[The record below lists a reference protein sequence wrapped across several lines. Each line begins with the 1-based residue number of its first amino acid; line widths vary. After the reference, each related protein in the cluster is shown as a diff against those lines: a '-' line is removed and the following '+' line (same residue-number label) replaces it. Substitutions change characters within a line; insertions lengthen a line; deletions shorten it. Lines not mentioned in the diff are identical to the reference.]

1 MKIAVLGYGAS
12 GKAAEKLAEFF
23 GFETEIFDEG
33 QKLGCYRADGA
44 PDYSE
49 CDEIV
54 VSPGVPPKSALYR
67 AALAS
72 GLPLVSEMEF
82 GFRYCD
88 FPLLA
93 VTGTNGKTTTTE
105 LTTHLLQ
112 KLGYA
117 AQYCGNIGNPLSELV
132 LFKRQGTVDK
142 LDVAVIEVSSFQLE
156 RIAAFAPYA
165 AVNLNVTDDHLDR
178 YNGSMMEYSNVK
190 FSIFDRITDRDN
202 LFLGAMMMRSV
213 ELIPEQYRFLLEQS
227 PAIQERDG
235 VITCHGRPLLRLD
248 ETKLRGAHNCENLVA
263 ALSLV
268 EAFTGAEK
276 LCSPELIAAVKGF
289 LPGEHRIQVVAQH
302 GGVTYIND
310 SKATNPAS
318 VLAALEAIGG
328 DHNVCILLGGLDK
341 GMDFSSLAGAA
352 EYVKAAFLL
361 GQCRE
366 KMFDTLKDAFPCHCC
381 ETFSAAV
388 DGACRAAAAGD
399 IVILSPSCASMDMF
413 KNYKERGET
422 FVRLVMEYIRAGN

>member
-23 GFETEIFDEG
+23 GFEVVIFDEG
-33 QKLGCYRADGA
+33 QKLGCYKADGSA
-44 PDYSE
+44 DYAE
-49 CDEIV
+49 IDEIV
-54 VSPGVPPKSALYR
+54 VSPGVPPKSALYG

-72 GLPLVSEMEF
+72 GLPMVSEMEF

-132 LFKRQGTVDK
+132 WFKRQGTVEK

-156 RIAAFAPYA
+156 KINNFAPLA

-178 YNGSMMEYSNVK
+178 YHGSMMEYSEVK
-190 FSIFDRITDRDN
+190 FSIFDRIKDRN
-202 LFLGAMMMRSV
+202 NMFLGTMMRQTP
-213 ELIPEQYRFLLEQS
+213 ELVPEKYKFLLQQT
-227 PAIQERDG
+227 PAIQAADG
-235 VITCHGRPLLRLD
+235 KVTCLGQPLLRLD
-248 ETKLRGAHNCENLVA
+248 ETQLRGAHNCENLLA

-268 EAFTGAEK
+268 GAYAGMDK
-276 LCSPELIAAVKGF
+276 LRSPELIAAVKEF
-289 LPGEHRIQVVAQH
+289 SPGEHRIQVVAQH
-302 GGVTYIND
+302 GGITYIND

-318 VLAALEAIGG
+318 VLAALEAVGG
-328 DHNVCILLGGLDK
+328 DHNTCILLGGLDK

-352 EYVKAAFLL
+352 KYIKKAVVL
-361 GQCRE
+361 GQCRQ
-366 KMFDTLKDAFPCHCC
+366 KMYDTLKDAFPCQLC
-381 ETFSAAV
+381 ETFADAV
-388 DGACRAAAAGD
+388 NGACAAACPGD
-399 IVILSPSCASMDMF
+399 VVILSPSCASMDMF

-422 FVRLVMEYIRAGN
+422 FTRLVNEFIKE